1 MKRDI
6 IVPCIIAVI
15 MAITFSFL
23 SEGLSLIVTFVPAI
37 PIALWLYFKTCY
49 NRSILVSK
57 VLPLYLLGIGFQLVH
72 FTEEYLFGFHEQ
84 FGPLFGGNAYNHNLF
99 VAFNMFAYLL
109 FILGGISFHK
119 NFKPL
124 MFIAMFFVVYGMVG
138 NALGHIAYCIM
149 VKGYFPGIY
158 TSFLNLLLAPVLI
171 RNLWRS
177 RSYSNYI
184 LEEL

>member
-6 IVPCIIAVI
+6 IVPVFIALA
-15 MAITFSFL
+15 MTATFSFL

-49 NRSILVSK
+49 NRSILIEK
-57 VLPLYLLGIGFQLVH
+57 VLPVYLLGIGFQLIH
-72 FTEEYLFGFHEQ
+72 FTEEYLFGFHEK
-84 FGPLFGGNAYNHNLF
+84 FGPLFGGNAYDHNLF

-109 FILGGISFHK
+109 FILGGISFYK

-124 MFIAMFFVVYGMVG
+124 MFVAMFFVVYGMAG
-138 NALGHIAYCIM
+138 NAIGHIVYCIM

-158 TSFLNLLLAPVLI
+158 TSFLNLILAPALI
-171 RNLWRS
+171 KHLWKS
-177 RSYSNYI
+177 RAFAGTT
-184 LEEL
+184 LK